1 MKCTTYNSAA
11 NLFNGT
17 VKPVYYVRVQ
27 FAAFIVFKAKN
38 QRLIIILLFETLQ
51 FRFL

>member
-1 MKCTTYNSAA
+1 MF
-11 NLFNGT
+11 LMPT
-17 VKPVYYVRVQ
+17 VKPVYYVRGQ
-27 FAAFIVFKAKN
+27 FAAFLAFNAEN